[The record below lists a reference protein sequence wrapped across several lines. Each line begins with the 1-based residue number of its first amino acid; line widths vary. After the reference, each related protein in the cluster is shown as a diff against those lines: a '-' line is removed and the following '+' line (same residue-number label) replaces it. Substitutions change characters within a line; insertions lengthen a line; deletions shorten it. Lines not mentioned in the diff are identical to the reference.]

1 MAFNK
6 FTSLDFDQIK
16 DSIKDYLRANSD
28 FSGFDFEGSNFSVLI
43 DALAYSAYTNAV
55 NANMIVNESFLDSA
69 VLRKNVVSLAGNIGY
84 LPRSVTA
91 AQAKIYTT
99 LSTRAT
105 TPTLSLQAGLVCIGA
120 NEGSNYVFSIP
131 EPITVPVDADGNA
144 QFGTEED
151 PIVIY
156 QGTFIKKKF
165 TVDAS
170 LDQRFILN
178 NSGIDYST
186 LVVRVANG
194 GDSGEGDVW
203 SRVDNVVEV
212 GRDTEAYIIK
222 EIEGEKYEL
231 IFGDDIFAKALKQ
244 GQEITA
250 TYIVTDGEEGNGPR
264 NFLYAGSVNT
274 NLGVKVTPTNIITVN
289 TVQAASNGSAIERV
303 DSIKYY
309 APRSYGAQYRA
320 VTGRDYEAII
330 KNVYPNTE
338 SVSVVG
344 GEELDPPQFGNVLI
358 SIKPVNG
365 TEVSEF
371 DKRNILESL
380 KKFTIAGINQKIVD
394 LKILFV
400 EIESYVYYN
409 INQVA
414 SGDAT
419 KTKVL
424 TALNDYSSSVDL
436 NKFGGRFKYSK
447 TQRIIDESD
456 TAITSNI
463 TRVIMRRNLNCAI
476 DQFAQYELCYGNA
489 FKYENKDGNIKSTG
503 FTVFGLSA
511 ILYLRDY
518 PRRDANGNLDG
529 SGLGKISII
538 SVNTDSVEQEF
549 TVVVE
554 DAGEIDYNKGE
565 IKLNTV
571 RITGTQRPNR
581 IVEIQAYPLSN
592 DVIGLKD
599 LYVSFDVSNSKIN
612 MIKDT
617 IASGEQ
623 ISGVGFPVYSSYG
636 NGPITR

>member
-6 FTSLDFDQIK
+6 FTSMDFDQIK

-55 NANMIVNESFLDSA
+55 NANMVVNESFLDSA
-69 VLRKNVVSLAGNIGY
+69 VLRKNVVSLASNIGY

-91 AQAKIYTT
+91 AQAQVYTT
-99 LSTRAT
+99 LVIGAD
-105 TPTLSLQAGLVCIGA
+105 TPTITVKAGLFAVGV
-120 NEGSNYVFSIP
+120 NEGSNFVFSIP
-131 EPITVPVDADGNA
+131 EDYTATVDADGNA
-144 QFGTEED
+144 FIGTEEN
-151 PIVIY
+151 PLRIF
-156 QGTFIKKKF
+156 QGTFLKKVF

-186 LVVRVANG
+186 LTVRVADG
-194 GDSGEGDVW
+194 GSAGPGDVW
-203 SRVDNVVEV
+203 TRVDNVVEV
-212 GRDTEAYIIK
+212 GRDTQAYLIK
-222 EIEGEKYEL
+222 EIEDEKYEL
-231 IFGDDIFAKALKQ
+231 IFGDGVFAKALGQ
-244 GQEITA
+244 GQTITA
-250 TYIVTDGEEGNGPR
+250 TYVTTDGADGNGPR
-264 NFLYAGSVNT
+264 TFTYAGSIVDAGGNRI
-274 NLGVKVTPTNIITVN
+274 VPQSVVDIT
-289 TVQAASNGSAIERV
+289 TVSGAANGSSIEPI

-330 KNVYPNTE
+330 KEVYPNTE

-344 GEELDPPQFGNVLI
+344 GEELSPPQFGNVLI
-358 SIKPVNG
+358 SIKPING

-394 LKILFV
+394 LKVLFV

-414 SGDAT
+414 SPDAVKSEIT
-419 KTKVL
+419 
-424 TALNDYSSSVDL
+424 TALNDYRNSIDL
-436 NKFGGRFKYSK
+436 NKFGGRFKYSR
-447 TQRIIDESD
+447 TQRVIDESD
-456 TAITSNI
+456 VSITSNI
-463 TRVIMRRNLNCAI
+463 TRVIIRRNLNCAI

-503 FTVFGLSA
+503 FN
-511 ILYLRDY
+511 ILGISDLLYFRDY
-518 PRRDANGNLDG
+518 PNLDSQGKLDG
-529 SGLGKISII
+529 SGKGKISII
-538 SVNTDSVEQEF
+538 SINNNSVEQAF

-554 DAGEIDYNKGE
+554 DAGEIDYDKGE
-565 IKLNTV
+565 IKLNTL
-571 RITGTQRPNR
+571 RITGTQKPNR
-581 IVEIQAYPLSN
+581 VVEIQAYPLSN

-612 MIKDT
+612 MVKDT